1 VLLSESL
8 PSCPWTDCCST
19 PLSAARVDEL
29 IASGWLFNL
38 PSTKSA
44 RDCRGFPSLESVHLL
59 AVLPVVQSRASRVL
73 SDSNNHPLAAP
84 REHLGLDTPANR
96 DTAPKSSCGRMPD
109 TTASDWPPKELI
121 EPRCTRQE
129 PTDPQC
135 SFSLTTPGEPDS
147 IAPKSHLGETRADPP
162 IRHPKRK
169 TSMASRFQQLAI
181 PRSLPSVWCPW
192 RTRST
197 GPTSDSR
204 KSCCTRKDDRKPST
218 HDARRYCFH
227 PPDAPGL
234 LEPANRSQRTQIA
247 RWTSAHDS
255 PKRPLRGEM
264 ARTHRN
270 RPLEDLWMLDR
281 LDGFS
286 KPKPPHRLHIW
297 TSTTLRL
304 RVRFPPEGAPRP
316 LTTRRSKRQRA
327 PHLNRLEDSSKLEP
341 SRRNRQGTP
350 PLSGNYLLP
359 KKEAD
364 TRTAAAVDTGYPLFQ
379 QQRLQANYRLPLS
392 SRQAQRG

>member
-1 VLLSESL
+1 MPLTPMGFLMSRGFPSNESVLLSESL

-59 AVLPVVQSRASRVL
+59 AVLPVVQGRASRVL
-73 SDSNNHPLAAP
+73 SDSNNHPLAVP
-84 REHLGLDTPANR
+84 RQHLGLDTPANR

-121 EPRCTRQE
+121 EFRCIRQE

-135 SFSLTTPGEPDS
+135 SFSLTTPGEPDF

-218 HDARRYCFH
+218 HDARRNCFH

-247 RWTSAHDS
+247 RWTSATIHPNDLS
-255 PKRPLRGEM
+255 EERWLGLT
-264 ARTHRN
+264 AT
-270 RPLEDLWMLDR
+270 DLWRISGCSTDLMASASQNHRTDFTSGHPPPC
-281 LDGFS
+281 GFVFAS
-286 KPKPPHRLHIW
+286 PPKELH
-297 TSTTLRL
+297 
-304 RVRFPPEGAPRP
+304 G
-316 LTTRRSKRQRA
+316 
-327 PHLNRLEDSSKLEP
+327 H
-341 SRRNRQGTP
+341 
-350 PLSGNYLLP
+350 
-359 KKEAD
+359 
-364 TRTAAAVDTGYPLFQ
+364 
-379 QQRLQANYRLPLS
+379 
-392 SRQAQRG
+392 